1 MSGKLAKGLYRYYI
15 RINRS
20 LFMFGYNTYIVA
32 NDKVIISG
40 IGQAG
45 LYGFCHGDIIFDN

>member
-32 NDKVIISG
+32 NDKVIINSLLHIVFFIFTLSFG
-40 IGQAG
+40 IM
-45 LYGFCHGDIIFDN
+45 L